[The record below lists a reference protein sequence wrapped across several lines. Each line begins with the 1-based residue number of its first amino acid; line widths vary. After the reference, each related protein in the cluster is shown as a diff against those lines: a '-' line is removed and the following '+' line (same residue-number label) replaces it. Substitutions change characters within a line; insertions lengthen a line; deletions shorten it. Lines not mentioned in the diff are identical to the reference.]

1 MIELEVV
8 GEGAAEPKRVRF
20 EGPQVSIGRVRSND
34 LVLASS
40 TVSSKHARLYKE
52 NGAWLVADEHS
63 TNGTLVNGARV
74 ERPTA
79 VADGD
84 ELVVGAFR
92 VRLLT
97 GAPRSAA
104 AAVEATLVGKRPT
117 PVVEAGEDQA
127 PQPDAD
133 PEAAIRSIKQ
143 TIHKKLVEFL
153 DLRWVDLS
161 KLQEDEI
168 RAQTRAAIENIL
180 RELAWQIPAGLNR
193 EELIKQVID
202 EALGLGPLEDLLAD
216 QSVSEIMVNSFD
228 HIYIERKGKL
238 TLSEKKFTSNKAVLA
253 AIERIVAPLGR
264 RIDES
269 SPMVDA
275 RLKDGSR
282 VNAIIPPLALKG
294 PAITIRKFNKTPLT
308 ADDLVRFGAMTRGMA
323 NFLKLCVELRRN
335 VVVSGGTGSGK
346 TTLLNM
352 LSSFIPEDERIV
364 TAEDSAELK
373 LAQDHVV
380 SLETRPPNLEGTGAV
395 GIRDLVRNAL
405 RMRPD
410 RIVVGEC
417 RSGEALDM
425 LQAMNTGHDG
435 SMTTLHANAP
445 RDALARLETLV
456 LMAGMDL
463 PVRAIREQIASAVH
477 IIIQQARLA
486 DGSRKVTCVAEVTGL
501 DSDIVQL
508 QDVFYFKQD
517 GFTAEGKV
525 RGRHVP
531 TGYIPRFYDDLRQR
545 GIQPDLT
552 IFRSEEAA

>member
-1 MIELEVV
+1 MIAIRIEDESGTELRRDQL
-8 GEGAAEPKRVRF
+8 EGDEIV
-20 EGPQVSIGRVRSND
+20 IGRSGGSQI
-34 LVLASS
+34 VLKSS
-40 TVSSKHARLYKE
+40 TVSTKHARLYRE
-52 NGAWLVADEHS
+52 NGGWVLVDEHS
-63 TNGTLVNGARV
+63 TNGTFLNGRAV
-74 ERPTA
+74 EAPSP
-79 VADGD
+79 VCDGD
-84 ELVVGAFR
+84 QIDVGAFR
-92 VRLLT
+92 LWVLS
-97 GAPRSAA
+97 GAPRPGESA
-104 AAVEATLVGKRPT
+104 P
-117 PVVEAGEDQA
+117 AGEMPPAAEVDEKT
-127 PQPDAD
+127 AD
-133 PEAAIRSIKQ
+133 KVLEIKQ
-143 TIHKKLVEFL
+143 RIHKKLIEFL

-161 KLQEDEI
+161 KLGDAEV
-168 RAQTRAAIENIL
+168 RAQTRSAIENIL
-180 RELAWQIPAGLNR
+180 RDLAWEIPAGLNR

-216 QSVSEIMVNSFD
+216 DAVSEIMVNRYD
-228 HIYIERKGKL
+228 QIYIERKGKI
-238 TLSEKKFTSNKAVLA
+238 TLSDKTFTSNKAVLA
-253 AIERIVAPLGR
+253 AVERIVAPIGR

-294 PAITIRKFNKTPLT
+294 PAITIRKFNKIPLT
-308 ADDLVRFGAMTRGMA
+308 VEDLIRFGAMTRGMA

-335 VVVSGGTGSGK
+335 IVVSGGTGSGK

-352 LSSFIPEDERIV
+352 LSSFIPDDERIV
-364 TAEDSAELK
+364 TAEDSAELR
-373 LAQDHVV
+373 LEQDHVV

-395 GIRDLVRNAL
+395 TIRDLVRNSL

-463 PVRAIREQIASAVH
+463 PVRAIRDQIASAVH
-477 IIIQQARLA
+477 MIVQQARLA
-486 DGSRKVTCVAEVTGL
+486 DGSRKVTCISEVTGL
-501 DSDIVQL
+501 DSDQVQL

-517 GFTAEGKV
+517 GYTADGKV

-545 GIQPDLT
+545 GLQADLS
-552 IFRSEEAA
+552 IFRSEEAS

>member
-1 MIELEVV
+1 MIELRIEDEQGQELRKQVLEGDEVV
-8 GEGAAEPKRVRF
+8 
-20 EGPQVSIGRVRSND
+20 IGRARTNHVSLPN
-34 LVLASS
+34 SS
-40 TVSSKHARLYKE
+40 VSGKHARLYRD
-52 NGAWLVADEHS
+52 NGRWLIADEHS
-63 TNGTLVNGARV
+63 TNGTFLNGRPV
-74 ERPTA
+74 EGPTPI
-79 VADGD
+79 ADGD
-84 ELVVGAFR
+84 QINVGSFRLWLVA
-92 VRLLT
+92 
-97 GAPRSAA
+97 GAPRPAA
-104 AAVEATLVGKRPT
+104 PRQPEA
-117 PVVEAGEDQA
+117 PVAAGETPKKSADEQA
-127 PQPDAD
+127 R
-133 PEAAIRSIKQ
+133 EIKAR
-143 TIHKKLVEFL
+143 IHKKLIEFL

-161 KLQEDEI
+161 KLGEAQI
-168 RAQTRAAIENIL
+168 REQTRSAIDNIL
-180 RELAWQIPAGLNR
+180 RELAWEIPAGLNR
-193 EELIKQVID
+193 DQLIKQVLD

-216 QSVSEIMVNSFD
+216 DQVSEIMVNRFD
-228 HIYIERKGKL
+228 QIYIERKGKL
-238 TLSEKKFTSNKAVLA
+238 TLSEKKFTSNQAVLA
-253 AIERIVAPLGR
+253 AVERIVAPLGR

-308 ADDLVRFGAMTRGMA
+308 VDDLIRFGAMTRGMG

-352 LSSFIPEDERIV
+352 LSSFIPRDERVV
-364 TAEDSAELK
+364 TAEDSAELR

-395 GIRDLVRNAL
+395 TIRDLVRNAL

-435 SMTTLHANAP
+435 SMTTLHANSP
-445 RDALARLETLV
+445 RDALARMETLV

-477 IIIQQARLA
+477 MILQQARLA
-486 DGSRKVTCVAEVTGL
+486 DGSRKVTVVSEVTGI
-501 DSDIVQL
+501 DSDQVQL

-517 GFTAEGKV
+517 GFTADGKV
-525 RGRHVP
+525 KGRHVP
-531 TGYIPRFYDDLRQR
+531 TGYIPRFYDELRQR
-545 GIQPDLT
+545 GLQADLS

>member
-1 MIELEVV
+1 MIAIRIEDESGTELRRDQL
-8 GEGAAEPKRVRF
+8 EGDEIV
-20 EGPQVSIGRVRSND
+20 IGRGGGSQI
-34 LVLASS
+34 VLKSS
-40 TVSSKHARLYKE
+40 TVSTKHARLYRDDGE
-52 NGAWLVADEHS
+52 WLLVDEQS
-63 TNGTLVNGARV
+63 TNGTFLNGRV
-74 ERPTA
+74 VEAPSP
-79 VADGD
+79 VCDGD
-84 ELVVGAFR
+84 QIDVGAFR
-92 VRLLT
+92 LWVVS
-97 GAPRSAA
+97 GAPRPAPAVS
-104 AAVEATLVGKRPT
+104 AVEAP
-117 PVVEAGEDQA
+117 P
-127 PQPDAD
+127 D
-133 PEAAIRSIKQ
+133 PEAGKKAVNKVLEIKQ
-143 TIHKKLVEFL
+143 RIHKKLIEFL

-161 KLQEDEI
+161 KLGEAEV
-168 RAQTRAAIENIL
+168 RAQTRSAIDNIL
-180 RELAWQIPAGLNR
+180 RDLAWEIPSGLNR
-193 EELIKQVID
+193 EDLVKQILD

-216 QSVSEIMVNSFD
+216 EAVSEIMVNRFD
-228 HIYIERKGKL
+228 QIYIERKGKI
-238 TLSEKKFTSNKAVLA
+238 TLADQTFTSNKAVLA
-253 AIERIVAPLGR
+253 AIERIVAPIGR

-308 ADDLVRFGAMTRGMA
+308 AEDLIRFGAMTRGMA

-335 VVVSGGTGSGK
+335 IVVSGGTGSGK

-352 LSSFIPEDERIV
+352 LSSFIPHDERIV
-364 TAEDSAELK
+364 TAEDSAELR
-373 LAQDHVV
+373 LVQDHVV

-395 GIRDLVRNAL
+395 TIRDLVRNSL

-435 SMTTLHANAP
+435 SMTTLHANSP

-463 PVRAIREQIASAVH
+463 PVRAIRDQIASAVH
-477 IIIQQARLA
+477 MIVQQARLA
-486 DGSRKVTCVAEVTGL
+486 DGSRKVTCISEVTGL
-501 DSDIVQL
+501 DSDQVQL

-517 GFTAEGKV
+517 GYTADGKV

-545 GIQPDLT
+545 GLQADLS

>member
-1 MIELEVV
+1 
-8 GEGAAEPKRVRF
+8 
-20 EGPQVSIGRVRSND
+20 
-34 LVLASS
+34 
-40 TVSSKHARLYKE
+40 
-52 NGAWLVADEHS
+52 
-63 TNGTLVNGARV
+63 V
-74 ERPTA
+74 EAPSP
-79 VADGD
+79 VCDGD
-84 ELVVGAFR
+84 QIDVGAFR
-92 VRLLT
+92 LWVVS
-97 GAPRSAA
+97 GAPRPAPAVS
-104 AAVEATLVGKRPT
+104 AVEAP
-117 PVVEAGEDQA
+117 P
-127 PQPDAD
+127 D
-133 PEAAIRSIKQ
+133 PEAGKKAVNKVLEIKQ
-143 TIHKKLVEFL
+143 RIHKKLIEFL

-161 KLQEDEI
+161 KLGEAEV
-168 RAQTRAAIENIL
+168 RAQTRSAIDNIL
-180 RELAWQIPAGLNR
+180 RDLAWEIPSGLNR
-193 EELIKQVID
+193 EDLVKQILD

-216 QSVSEIMVNSFD
+216 EAVSEIMVNRFD
-228 HIYIERKGKL
+228 QIYIERKGKI
-238 TLSEKKFTSNKAVLA
+238 TLADQTFTSNKAVLA
-253 AIERIVAPLGR
+253 AIERIVAPIGR

-308 ADDLVRFGAMTRGMA
+308 AEDLIRFGAMTRGMA

-335 VVVSGGTGSGK
+335 IVVSGGTGSGK

-352 LSSFIPEDERIV
+352 LSSFIPHDERIV
-364 TAEDSAELK
+364 TAEDSAELR
-373 LAQDHVV
+373 LVQDHVV

-395 GIRDLVRNAL
+395 TIRDLVRNSL

-435 SMTTLHANAP
+435 SMTTLHANSP

-463 PVRAIREQIASAVH
+463 PVRAIRDQIASAVH
-477 IIIQQARLA
+477 MIVQQARLA
-486 DGSRKVTCVAEVTGL
+486 DGSRKVTCISEVTGL
-501 DSDIVQL
+501 DSDQVQL

-517 GFTAEGKV
+517 GYTADGKV

-545 GIQPDLT
+545 GLQADLS

>member
-1 MIELEVV
+1 MIGIRIEDDSGTELRNDRL
-8 GEGAAEPKRVRF
+8 EGDEIV
-20 EGPQVSIGRVRSND
+20 IGRGGGNQI
-34 LVLASS
+34 VLKSS
-40 TVSSKHARLYKE
+40 TVSTKHARLYRD
-52 NGAWLVADEHS
+52 NGGWLLVDEQS
-63 TNGTLVNGARV
+63 TNGTFLNGRAV
-74 ERPTA
+74 EAPSP
-79 VADGD
+79 VSDGD
-84 ELVVGAFR
+84 QIDVGAFR
-92 VRLLT
+92 LWVVS
-97 GAPRSAA
+97 GAPRPAASAPA
-104 AAVEATLVGKRPT
+104 AEAPPAPEVGKKASDK
-117 PVVEAGEDQA
+117 VLE
-127 PQPDAD
+127 
-133 PEAAIRSIKQ
+133 IKQ
-143 TIHKKLVEFL
+143 RIHKKLIEFL

-161 KLQEDEI
+161 KLGEAEV
-168 RAQTRAAIENIL
+168 RAQTRSAIENIL
-180 RELAWQIPAGLNR
+180 RDLAWEIPKGLNR
-193 EELIKQVID
+193 EELIKQILD

-216 QSVSEIMVNSFD
+216 EAVSEIMVNRFD
-228 HIYIERKGKL
+228 QIYIERKGKI
-238 TLSEKKFTSNKAVLA
+238 TLAEQTFTSNKAVLA
-253 AIERIVAPLGR
+253 AIERIVAPIGR

-294 PAITIRKFNKTPLT
+294 PAITIRKFNKTPLS
-308 ADDLVRFGAMTRGMA
+308 AEDLIRFGAMTRGMA

-335 VVVSGGTGSGK
+335 IVVSGGTGSGK

-352 LSSFIPEDERIV
+352 LSSFIPDDERIV
-364 TAEDSAELK
+364 TAEDSAELR
-373 LAQDHVV
+373 LVQDHVV

-395 GIRDLVRNAL
+395 TIRDLVRNSL

-435 SMTTLHANAP
+435 SMTTLHANSP

-463 PVRAIREQIASAVH
+463 PVRAIRDQIASAVH
-477 IIIQQARLA
+477 MIVQQARLA
-486 DGSRKVTCVAEVTGL
+486 DGSRKVTCISEVTGL
-501 DSDIVQL
+501 DSDQVQL

-517 GFTAEGKV
+517 GYTAEGKV

-545 GIQPDLT
+545 GLQADLS

>member
-1 MIELEVV
+1 MIELEVY
-8 GEGAAEPKRVRF
+8 GEGSAEPKRKQF
-20 EGPQVSIGRVRSND
+20 DGTQVAIGRVRSND
-34 LVLASS
+34 LVLASP
-40 TVSSKHARLYKE
+40 TVSSKHARLYRE
-52 NGAWLVADEHS
+52 NGAWLVCDEKS
-63 TNGTLVNGARV
+63 TNGTLLNGARV
-74 ERPTA
+74 EVP
-79 VADGD
+79 VPVGDGD
-84 ELVVGAFR
+84 ELTVGAFR
-92 VRLLT
+92 LRLVS

-104 AAVEATLVGKRPT
+104 ATGEATVVGKRP
-117 PVVEAGEDQA
+117 VAEEAEGA
-127 PQPDAD
+127 AAVPKDA
-133 PEAAIRSIKQ
+133 EAAVRDIKQ
-143 TIHKKLVEFL
+143 KIHQKLVEFL

-161 KLQEDEI
+161 KLKEDEI
-168 RAQTRAAIENIL
+168 RSQTRGAIENIL
-180 RELAWQIPAGLNR
+180 RELAWEIPQGLSR
-193 EELIKQVID
+193 EALIKQVVD

-216 QSVSEIMVNSFD
+216 DAVSEIMVNSFD

-253 AIERIVAPLGR
+253 AVERIVAPLGR

-352 LSSFIPEDERIV
+352 LSSFIPPDERIV

-395 GIRDLVRNAL
+395 TIRDLVRNAL

-435 SMTTLHANAP
+435 SMTTLHANSP
-445 RDALARLETLV
+445 RDALARMETLV

-463 PVRAIREQIASAVH
+463 PVRAIREQIASAVN

-486 DGSRKVTCVAEVTGL
+486 DGSRKVTAIAEVTGL
-501 DSDIVQL
+501 DSEVIQL
-508 QDVFYFKQD
+508 QDIFYFKQD
-517 GFTAEGKV
+517 GYTAEGKV

-531 TGYIPRFYDDLRQR
+531 TGYIPRFYDELRQR
-545 GIQPDLT
+545 GVPADLT

>member
-1 MIELEVV
+1 MIELRIEDEQ
-8 GEGAAEPKRVRF
+8 GNELRKQTLEGDEIAIGRARTN
-20 EGPQVSIGRVRSND
+20 QVS
-34 LVLASS
+34 LPTSS
-40 TVSSKHARLYKE
+40 VSGTHARLYRE
-52 NGAWLVADEHS
+52 NGQWLIADQQS
-63 TNGTLVNGARV
+63 TNGTFLNGRPV
-74 ERPTA
+74 EMPIPIC
-79 VADGD
+79 DGD
-84 ELVVGAFR
+84 QIQVGSFRLWLVS
-92 VRLLT
+92 
-97 GAPRSAA
+97 GAPRAAGPSTVPEKAPESSQPQKSAEQSSEEK
-104 AAVEATLVGKRPT
+104 VRE
-117 PVVEAGEDQA
+117 
-127 PQPDAD
+127 
-133 PEAAIRSIKQ
+133 IKSR
-143 TIHKKLVEFL
+143 IHKKLIEFL

-161 KLQEDEI
+161 KLAEAQI
-168 RAQTRAAIENIL
+168 REQTRSAIENIL
-180 RELAWQIPAGLNR
+180 RELAWEIPVGLNR
-193 EELIKQVID
+193 EELIKQVLD

-216 QSVSEIMVNSFD
+216 DQVSEVMVNRFD
-228 HIYIERKGKL
+228 QIYIERKGKL
-238 TLSEKKFTSNKAVLA
+238 TLSDKKFTSNQAVLA
-253 AIERIVAPLGR
+253 AIERIVAPIGR

-323 NFLKLCVELRRN
+323 NFLSLCVTLRRN
-335 VVVSGGTGSGK
+335 IVVSGGTGSGK

-352 LSSFIPEDERIV
+352 LSSFIPSDERIV

-373 LAQDHVV
+373 LAQEHVV

-395 GIRDLVRNAL
+395 SIRDLVRNSL

-417 RSGEALDM
+417 RGGEALDM

-435 SMTTLHANAP
+435 SMTTLHANSP

-463 PVRAIREQIASAVH
+463 PVRAIREQIGSAVH
-477 IIIQQARLA
+477 MILQQARLA
-486 DGSRKVTCVAEVTGL
+486 DGSRKVTAISEVTGI
-501 DSDIVQL
+501 DSDQVQL
-508 QDVFYFKQD
+508 QDIFYFKQD

-531 TGYIPRFYDDLRQR
+531 TGYIPRFYDELRQR
-545 GIQPDLT
+545 GLPADLS
-552 IFRSEEAA
+552 IFRGEEAA

>member
-1 MIELEVV
+1 MIELRIEDDQGNEIRKQVL
-8 GEGAAEPKRVRF
+8 EGDEIL
-20 EGPQVSIGRVRSND
+20 IGRARGSQIA
-34 LVLASS
+34 LQSS
-40 TVSSKHARLYKE
+40 TVSSKHARLYRD
-52 NGAWLVADEHS
+52 NGQWLVSDEQS
-63 TNGTLVNGARV
+63 TNGTFLNGRPVEAPSRV
-74 ERPTA
+74 S
-79 VADGD
+79 DGD
-84 ELVVGAFR
+84 QIEVGAFR
-92 VRLLT
+92 IWLLS
-97 GAPRSAA
+97 GAPPPA
-104 AAVEATLVGKRPT
+104 AAVPQGDAKEAKPAL
-117 PVVEAGEDQA
+117 EAEKSLAEKARDL
-127 PQPDAD
+127 
-133 PEAAIRSIKQ
+133 KQ
-143 TIHKKLVEFL
+143 RIHKKLIEFL

-161 KLQEDEI
+161 KLSETEI
-168 RAQTRAAIENIL
+168 RGQTRGAIENIL
-180 RELAWQIPAGLNR
+180 RELAWEIPPGLNR
-193 EELIKQVID
+193 EELIKQVLD

-216 QSVSEIMVNSFD
+216 DAVSEIMVNRYD
-228 HIYIERKGKL
+228 QIYIERKGKL
-238 TLSEKKFTSNKAVLA
+238 TLSDQRFTSNKAVLA
-253 AIERIVAPLGR
+253 AIERIVAPIGR

-294 PAITIRKFNKTPLT
+294 PAITIRKFNKTPLS

-352 LSSFIPEDERIV
+352 LSSFIPSDERIV

-373 LAQDHVV
+373 LAQEHVV

-395 GIRDLVRNAL
+395 TIRDLVRNAL

-417 RSGEALDM
+417 RGGEALDM

-435 SMTTLHANAP
+435 SMTTLHANSP

-463 PVRAIREQIASAVH
+463 PVRAIRDQIASAVH
-477 IIIQQARLA
+477 MILQQARLA
-486 DGSRKVTCVAEVTGL
+486 DGSRKVTCISEVTGL
-501 DSDIVQL
+501 DSDQVQI

-531 TGYIPRFYDDLRQR
+531 TGYIPRFYDELRQR
-545 GIQPDLT
+545 GLQADLS
-552 IFRSEEAA
+552 IFRGEEAA

>member
-1 MIELEVV
+1 MIELEVH
-8 GEGAAEPKRVRF
+8 GEGGAQPKRKQF
-20 EGPQVSIGRVRSND
+20 EGTQVAIGRVRSND
-34 LVLASS
+34 LVLSS
-40 TVSSKHARLYKE
+40 PTVSSKHARLYRE
-52 NGAWLVADEHS
+52 NGAWLVCDEKS
-63 TNGTLVNGARV
+63 TNGTLLNGARV
-74 ERPTA
+74 EAPMA
-79 VADGD
+79 VGDGD
-84 ELVVGAFR
+84 ELTVGAFR
-92 VRLLT
+92 LRLVS

-104 AAVEATLVGKRPT
+104 TSGDATMVGKHPAAAEAEESAPLPKDAEAAVR
-117 PVVEAGEDQA
+117 D
-127 PQPDAD
+127 
-133 PEAAIRSIKQ
+133 IKQ
-143 TIHKKLVEFL
+143 KIHKKLVEFL

-161 KLQEDEI
+161 KLKEDEI
-168 RAQTRAAIENIL
+168 RSQTRGAIENIL
-180 RELAWQIPAGLNR
+180 RELAWEIPQGLSR
-193 EELIKQVID
+193 EALIKQVID

-216 QSVSEIMVNSFD
+216 DAVSEIMVNSFD

-238 TLSEKKFTSNKAVLA
+238 TLSEKKFTSNQAVLA

-294 PAITIRKFNKTPLT
+294 PAITIRKFNKIPLT

-323 NFLKLCVELRRN
+323 NFLKLCVQLRRN
-335 VVVSGGTGSGK
+335 AVVSGGTGSGK

-352 LSSFIPEDERIV
+352 LSSFIPPDERIV

-395 GIRDLVRNAL
+395 TIRDLVRNAL

-417 RSGEALDM
+417 RAGEALDM

-435 SMTTLHANAP
+435 SMTTLHANSP
-445 RDALARLETLV
+445 RDALSRMETLV

-477 IIIQQARLA
+477 VIVQQARLG
-486 DGSRKVTCVAEVTGL
+486 DGSRKVTCISEVTGL
-501 DSDIVQL
+501 DSEIIQL
-508 QDVFYFKQD
+508 QDIFYFKQD

-531 TGYIPRFYDDLRQR
+531 TGYIPRFYDELRQR
-545 GIQPDLT
+545 GLPADLT

>member
-1 MIELEVV
+1 MIELRIEDDQGNEIRKQVL
-8 GEGAAEPKRVRF
+8 EGDEIL
-20 EGPQVSIGRVRSND
+20 IGRARGNQIA
-34 LVLASS
+34 LQSS
-40 TVSSKHARLYKE
+40 TVSSKHARLYRD
-52 NGAWLVADEHS
+52 NGQWLVADEHS
-63 TNGTLVNGARV
+63 TNGTFLNGHPVESPSRV
-74 ERPTA
+74 S
-79 VADGD
+79 DGD
-84 ELVVGAFR
+84 QIEVGAFR
-92 VRLLT
+92 LWLLS
-97 GAPRSAA
+97 GAPAPIAA
-104 AAVEATLVGKRPT
+104 AMPPTEAK
-117 PVVEAGEDQA
+117 EAKIAPEEDKSLA
-127 PQPDAD
+127 EKARDL
-133 PEAAIRSIKQ
+133 KQ
-143 TIHKKLVEFL
+143 RIHKKLIEFL

-161 KLQEDEI
+161 KLSEPEI
-168 RAQTRAAIENIL
+168 RAQTRGAVENIL
-180 RELAWQIPAGLNR
+180 RELAWEIPPGLNR
-193 EELIKQVID
+193 EELIKQVLD

-216 QSVSEIMVNSFD
+216 ESVSEIMVNRYD
-228 HIYIERKGKL
+228 QIYIERKGKL
-238 TLSEKKFTSNKAVLA
+238 TLSEQRFTSNKAVLA
-253 AIERIVAPLGR
+253 AIERIVAPIGR

-294 PAITIRKFNKTPLT
+294 PAITIRKFNKSPLS

-352 LSSFIPEDERIV
+352 LSSFIPPDERIV
-364 TAEDSAELK
+364 TAEDSAELR
-373 LAQDHVV
+373 LVQDHVV

-395 GIRDLVRNAL
+395 TIRDLVRNAL

-417 RSGEALDM
+417 RGGEALDM

-435 SMTTLHANAP
+435 SMTTLHANSP

-463 PVRAIREQIASAVH
+463 PVRAIRDQIASAVH
-477 IIIQQARLA
+477 MILQQARLA
-486 DGSRKVTCVAEVTGL
+486 DGSRKVICISEVIGI
-501 DSDIVQL
+501 DSDQVQL

-517 GFTAEGKV
+517 GFTVEGKV

-531 TGYIPRFYDDLRQR
+531 TGYIPRFYDELRQR
-545 GIQPDLT
+545 GVQADLS
-552 IFRSEEAA
+552 IFRGEEAA

>member
-1 MIELEVV
+1 MIELRIEDES
-8 GEGAAEPKRVRF
+8 GAEITRQRHEGDDVK
-20 EGPQVSIGRVRSND
+20 IGRAAGND
-34 LVLASS
+34 VVLKSS
-40 TVSSKHARLYKE
+40 TVSSKHVRFYHE
-52 NGAWLVADEHS
+52 DGRWMVADQKS
-63 TNGTLVNGARV
+63 TNGTFVNGQQIESPAIV
-74 ERPTA
+74 T
-79 VADGD
+79 DGD
-84 ELVVGAFR
+84 QVEIGAFR
-92 VRLLT
+92 VRVLS
-97 GAPRSAA
+97 GAPKPASAPA
-104 AAVEATLVGKRPT
+104 AEPTSPSAEAQVRD
-117 PVVEAGEDQA
+117 V
-127 PQPDAD
+127 
-133 PEAAIRSIKQ
+133 KQ
-143 TIHKKLVEFL
+143 RIHKKLIEFL

-161 KLQEDEI
+161 KLGEAEVRD
-168 RAQTRAAIENIL
+168 QTRSAIENIL
-180 RELAWQIPAGLNR
+180 REFAWELPQGLNR
-193 EELIKQVID
+193 EEVIKQILD
-202 EALGLGPLEDLLAD
+202 EALGLGPLEDLLSDEA
-216 QSVSEIMVNSFD
+216 VSEIMVNRFD
-228 HIYIERKGKL
+228 QIYIERKGKL
-238 TLSEKKFTSNKAVLA
+238 TLSEKKFTSNQAVLA
-253 AIERIVAPLGR
+253 AIERIVAPIGR

-294 PAITIRKFNKTPLT
+294 PAITIRKFNKNPLT

-352 LSSFIPEDERIV
+352 LSSFIPSDERIV

-373 LAQDHVV
+373 LVQEHVV

-395 GIRDLVRNAL
+395 SIRDLVKNSL

-417 RSGEALDM
+417 RGGEALDM

-435 SMTTLHANAP
+435 SMTTLHANSP
-445 RDALARLETLV
+445 RDALARMETLV

-463 PVRAIREQIASAVH
+463 PVRAIRDQIGSAVH
-477 IIIQQARLA
+477 MILQQARLA
-486 DGSRKVTCVAEVTGL
+486 DGSRKVICISEVMGI
-501 DSDIVQL
+501 DSDMVQL

-531 TGYIPRFYDDLRQR
+531 TGYIPRFYDELRQR
-545 GIQPDLT
+545 GLPADLS
-552 IFRSEEAA
+552 IFRTEEAA

>member
-1 MIELEVV
+1 MIAIRVEDDSGTELRNDRL
-8 GEGAAEPKRVRF
+8 EGDEIV
-20 EGPQVSIGRVRSND
+20 IGRGGANQI
-34 LVLASS
+34 VLKSS
-40 TVSSKHARLYKE
+40 TVSTKHARLYRD
-52 NGAWLVADEHS
+52 NGGWLLVDEQS
-63 TNGTLVNGARV
+63 TNGTFLNGQPV
-74 ERPTA
+74 EAPSP
-79 VADGD
+79 VCDGD
-84 ELVVGAFR
+84 QIDVGAFR
-92 VRLLT
+92 LWVVS
-97 GAPRSAA
+97 GAPRPAADAA
-104 AAVEATLVGKRPT
+104 AAK
-117 PVVEAGEDQA
+117 A
-127 PQPDAD
+127 PPA
-133 PEAAIRSIKQ
+133 PEAAKEGANKVLELKQ
-143 TIHKKLVEFL
+143 RIHKKLIEFL

-161 KLQEDEI
+161 KLGEAEV
-168 RAQTRAAIENIL
+168 RAQTRGAIENIL
-180 RELAWQIPAGLNR
+180 RDLAWEIPSGLNR
-193 EELIKQVID
+193 EDLIKQVLD

-216 QSVSEIMVNSFD
+216 EAVSEIMVNRFD
-228 HIYIERKGKL
+228 QIYIERKGKI
-238 TLSEKKFTSNKAVLA
+238 TLADQTFTSNKAVLA
-253 AIERIVAPLGR
+253 AIERIVAPIGR

-308 ADDLVRFGAMTRGMA
+308 AEDLIRFGAMTRGMA

-335 VVVSGGTGSGK
+335 IVVSGGTGSGK

-352 LSSFIPEDERIV
+352 LSSFIPHDERIV
-364 TAEDSAELK
+364 TAEDSAELR

-395 GIRDLVRNAL
+395 TIRDLVRNSL

-435 SMTTLHANAP
+435 SMTTLHANSP

-463 PVRAIREQIASAVH
+463 PIRAIRDQVASAVH
-477 IIIQQARLA
+477 MIVQQARLA
-486 DGSRKVTCVAEVTGL
+486 DGSRKVTCISEVTGL
-501 DSDIVQL
+501 DSDQVQL

-517 GFTAEGKV
+517 GYTADGKV

-545 GIQPDLT
+545 GLQADLS

>member
-1 MIELEVV
+1 MIAIRIEDDSGTELRRDQL
-8 GEGAAEPKRVRF
+8 EGDEIV
-20 EGPQVSIGRVRSND
+20 IGRGGANQI
-34 LVLASS
+34 VLKSS
-40 TVSSKHARLYKE
+40 TVSTKHARLYRD
-52 NGAWLVADEHS
+52 NGEWLLVDEKS
-63 TNGTLVNGARV
+63 TNGTFLNGQVV
-74 ERPTA
+74 EAPSP
-79 VADGD
+79 VCDGD
-84 ELVVGAFR
+84 QIDVGAFR
-92 VRLLT
+92 LWVES
-97 GAPRSAA
+97 GAPRPAPAVSAA
-104 AAVEATLVGKRPT
+104 EAP
-117 PVVEAGEDQA
+117 PD
-127 PQPDAD
+127 PDAAKKTANKVL
-133 PEAAIRSIKQ
+133 EIKQ
-143 TIHKKLVEFL
+143 RIHKKLIEFL

-161 KLQEDEI
+161 KLGEAEV
-168 RAQTRAAIENIL
+168 RAQTRSAIDNIL
-180 RELAWQIPAGLNR
+180 RELAWDIPSGLNR
-193 EELIKQVID
+193 EDLIKQILD

-216 QSVSEIMVNSFD
+216 EAVSEIMVNRFD
-228 HIYIERKGKL
+228 QIYIERKGKI
-238 TLSEKKFTSNKAVLA
+238 TLADQTFTSNKAVLA
-253 AIERIVAPLGR
+253 AIERIVAPIGR

-308 ADDLVRFGAMTRGMA
+308 AEDLIRFGAMTRGMS

-335 VVVSGGTGSGK
+335 IVVSGGTGSGK

-352 LSSFIPEDERIV
+352 LSSFIPRDERIV
-364 TAEDSAELK
+364 TAEDSAELR
-373 LAQDHVV
+373 LVQDHVV

-395 GIRDLVRNAL
+395 TIRDLVRNSL

-435 SMTTLHANAP
+435 SMTTLHANSP

-463 PVRAIREQIASAVH
+463 PVRAIRDQIASAVH
-477 IIIQQARLA
+477 MIVQQARLA
-486 DGSRKVTCVAEVTGL
+486 DGSRKVTCISEVTGL
-501 DSDIVQL
+501 DSDQVQL

-517 GFTAEGKV
+517 GYTADGKV

-545 GIQPDLT
+545 GLQADLS

>member
-1 MIELEVV
+1 MIAIRIEDESGTELRSDQLDGNEIV
-8 GEGAAEPKRVRF
+8 
-20 EGPQVSIGRVRSND
+20 IGRGGGNQI
-34 LVLASS
+34 VLKSS
-40 TVSSKHARLYKE
+40 TVSTKHARLYRE
-52 NGAWLVADEHS
+52 NGGWLLVDEQS
-63 TNGTLVNGARV
+63 TNGTFLNGRAV
-74 ERPTA
+74 EAPSP
-79 VADGD
+79 VCDGD
-84 ELVVGAFR
+84 QIDVGAFR
-92 VRLLT
+92 LWVLS
-97 GAPRSAA
+97 GAPRPASAPAA
-104 AAVEATLVGKRPT
+104 AAPPAPEVGKK
-117 PVVEAGEDQA
+117 A
-127 PQPDAD
+127 AD
-133 PEAAIRSIKQ
+133 KVLEIKQ
-143 TIHKKLVEFL
+143 RIHKKLIEFL

-161 KLQEDEI
+161 KLGDAEV
-168 RAQTRAAIENIL
+168 RAQTRSAIENIL
-180 RELAWQIPAGLNR
+180 RDLAWDIPAGLNR
-193 EELIKQVID
+193 EDLIKQVLD
-202 EALGLGPLEDLLAD
+202 EALGLGPLEDLLAED
-216 QSVSEIMVNSFD
+216 AVSEIMVNRFD
-228 HIYIERKGKL
+228 QIYIERKGKI
-238 TLSEKKFTSNKAVLA
+238 TLSEKTFTSNKAVLA
-253 AIERIVAPLGR
+253 AIERIVAPIGR

-294 PAITIRKFNKTPLT
+294 PAITIRKFNKIPLT
-308 ADDLVRFGAMTRGMA
+308 VEDLIRFGAMTRGMA

-335 VVVSGGTGSGK
+335 IVVSGGTGSGK

-352 LSSFIPEDERIV
+352 LSSFIPDDERIV
-364 TAEDSAELK
+364 TAEDSAELR
-373 LAQDHVV
+373 LEQDHVV

-395 GIRDLVRNAL
+395 TIRDLVRNSL

-463 PVRAIREQIASAVH
+463 PVRAIRDQIASAVH
-477 IIIQQARLA
+477 MIVQQARLA
-486 DGSRKVTCVAEVTGL
+486 DGSRKVTCISEVTGL
-501 DSDIVQL
+501 DSDQVQL

-517 GFTAEGKV
+517 GYTADGKV

-545 GIQPDLT
+545 GLQADLS

>member
-1 MIELEVV
+1 MIGIRIEDENGTELRRDQL
-8 GEGAAEPKRVRF
+8 EGDEIV
-20 EGPQVSIGRVRSND
+20 IGRGGGNQI
-34 LVLASS
+34 VLKSS
-40 TVSSKHARLYKE
+40 TVSTKHARLYRN
-52 NGAWLVADEHS
+52 NGEWLLVDEQS
-63 TNGTLVNGARV
+63 TNGTFLNGRV
-74 ERPTA
+74 VEAPSP
-79 VADGD
+79 VCDGD
-84 ELVVGAFR
+84 QIDVGAFR
-92 VRLLT
+92 LWVVS
-97 GAPRSAA
+97 GAPRPAA
-104 AAVEATLVGKRPT
+104 EAVAAEAPS
-117 PVVEAGEDQA
+117 
-127 PQPDAD
+127 D
-133 PEAAIRSIKQ
+133 PEAAKKAANKVLEIKQ
-143 TIHKKLVEFL
+143 KIHKKLIEFL

-161 KLQEDEI
+161 KLGEAEV
-168 RAQTRAAIENIL
+168 RAQTRSAIDNIL
-180 RELAWQIPAGLNR
+180 RDLAWEIPSGLNR
-193 EELIKQVID
+193 EDLIKQILD

-216 QSVSEIMVNSFD
+216 DAVSEIMVNRFD
-228 HIYIERKGKL
+228 QIYIERKGKI
-238 TLSEKKFTSNKAVLA
+238 TLADQTFTSNKAVLA
-253 AIERIVAPLGR
+253 AIERIVAPIGR

-308 ADDLVRFGAMTRGMA
+308 AEDLIRFGAMTRGMA

-335 VVVSGGTGSGK
+335 IVVSGGTGSGK

-352 LSSFIPEDERIV
+352 LSSFIPHDERIV
-364 TAEDSAELK
+364 TAEDSAELR

-395 GIRDLVRNAL
+395 TIRDLVRNAL

-435 SMTTLHANAP
+435 SMTTLHANSP

-463 PVRAIREQIASAVH
+463 PVRAIRDQIASAVH
-477 IIIQQARLA
+477 MIVQQARLA
-486 DGSRKVTCVAEVTGL
+486 DGSRKVTCISEVTGL
-501 DSDIVQL
+501 DSDQVQL

-517 GFTAEGKV
+517 GYTADGRV

-545 GIQPDLT
+545 GLQADLS

>member
-1 MIELEVV
+1 MIELRIEDDQGNEIRKQVL
-8 GEGAAEPKRVRF
+8 EGDEIL
-20 EGPQVSIGRVRSND
+20 IGRARGNQIA
-34 LVLASS
+34 LQSS
-40 TVSSKHARLYKE
+40 TVSSKHARLYRD
-52 NGAWLVADEHS
+52 NGQWLVTDEHS
-63 TNGTLVNGARV
+63 TNGTFLNGRPV
-74 ERPTA
+74 EAPSR

-84 ELVVGAFR
+84 QIEVGAFR
-92 VRLLT
+92 LWLLS
-97 GAPRSAA
+97 GAAPPVAA
-104 AAVEATLVGKRPT
+104 TPTEGKEGAST
-117 PVVEAGEDQA
+117 PEGEKSLAEKARDL
-127 PQPDAD
+127 
-133 PEAAIRSIKQ
+133 KQ
-143 TIHKKLVEFL
+143 RIHKKLIEFL

-161 KLQEDEI
+161 KLSEPEI
-168 RAQTRAAIENIL
+168 RAQTRGAVENIL
-180 RELAWQIPAGLNR
+180 RELAWEIPPGLNR
-193 EELIKQVID
+193 EELIKQVLD

-216 QSVSEIMVNSFD
+216 ESVSEIMVNRYD
-228 HIYIERKGKL
+228 QIYIERKGKL
-238 TLSEKKFTSNKAVLA
+238 TLSEQRFTSNKAVLA
-253 AIERIVAPLGR
+253 AIERIVAPIGR

-294 PAITIRKFNKTPLT
+294 PAVTIRKFNKSPLS
-308 ADDLVRFGAMTRGMA
+308 ADDLIRFGAMTRGMA

-352 LSSFIPEDERIV
+352 LSSFIPTDERIV
-364 TAEDSAELK
+364 TAEDSAELR
-373 LAQDHVV
+373 LEQDHVV

-395 GIRDLVRNAL
+395 TIRDLVRNAL

-417 RSGEALDM
+417 RGGEALDM

-435 SMTTLHANAP
+435 SMTTLHANSP

-463 PVRAIREQIASAVH
+463 PVRAIRDQIASAVH
-477 IIIQQARLA
+477 MILQQARLA
-486 DGSRKVTCVAEVTGL
+486 DGSRKVICISEVLGI
-501 DSDIVQL
+501 DSDQVQL

-531 TGYIPRFYDDLRQR
+531 TGYIPRFYDELRQR
-545 GIQPDLT
+545 GVQADLS
-552 IFRSEEAA
+552 IFRGEEAA